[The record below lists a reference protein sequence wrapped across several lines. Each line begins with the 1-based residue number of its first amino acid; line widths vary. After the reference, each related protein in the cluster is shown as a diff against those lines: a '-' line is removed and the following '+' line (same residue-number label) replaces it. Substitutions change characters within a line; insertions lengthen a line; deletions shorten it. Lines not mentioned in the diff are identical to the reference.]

1 MVRISSQKM
10 VQIHIC
16 QLKNSSRTYWLP
28 TVCESH
34 SHSSWTLFVCVSC
47 DLLAFFF
54 MFVWINPA
62 GKWKTTFTE
71 LLQTLSS
78 QHTDYMLTT
87 QRSGLLNKCLQ
98 PDHIWL
104 PWKEFQVDDKLLSFP
119 IFTSFFIKM
128 VWNESRDIFY
138 PQIPVTVRSLNW
150 KWS

>member
-1 MVRISSQKM
+1 MWRYSFSCWFSFFNSKSTISKTTATTQQSWKVKPNTQRLELAVKRWFKYTF
-10 VQIHIC
+10 VNK
-16 QLKNSSRTYWLP
+16 KNSSRRYWLP

-78 QHTDYMLTT
+78 QHAHYTT
-87 QRSGLLNKCLQ
+87 QWVIEQ
-98 PDHIWL
+98 ML
-104 PWKEFQVDDKLLSFP
+104 PTWPYL
-119 IFTSFFIKM
+119 TSLK
-128 VWNESRDIFY
+128 R
-138 PQIPVTVRSLNW
+138 IPGWR
-150 KWS
+150 

>member
-1 MVRISSQKM
+1 MWRYSFSCWFSFFNSKSTTVYLKPQRQHNRAEKSSLTHNTQWLELAVKRWFKYTF
-10 VQIHIC
+10 VNK
-16 QLKNSSRTYWLP
+16 KNSSRRYWLP

-78 QHTDYMLTT
+78 QHAHYTT
-87 QRSGLLNKCLQ
+87 QWVIEQ
-98 PDHIWL
+98 ML
-104 PWKEFQVDDKLLSFP
+104 PTWPYL
-119 IFTSFFIKM
+119 TSLK
-128 VWNESRDIFY
+128 R
-138 PQIPVTVRSLNW
+138 IPGWR
-150 KWS
+150 